1 VATVEVVCVTDPA
14 DPWSWAAEP
23 AVRRLEVEFAAE
35 VAITY
40 VMAGM
45 AREFRA
51 PAPTARA
58 VLDAAAAGG
67 MPADARPWL
76 GGGPSSS
83 YPACLAVK
91 AAAEQGMAGPVL
103 RALREGFM
111 VDGRAQDSPGRLLE
125 AVRGVAGLDLARFE
139 VDLSSNAILEAFAA
153 DLDLARGSAPRDGVR
168 PLPVWRVRAA
178 GRDERLPAG
187 EIGVAALRD
196 AVVASGA
203 VPAAGGLP
211 GPEEVVRRFG
221 RVATAEVAAACD
233 LPGARAPAELWRL
246 ALEWRVRPEPVLG
259 GELWRPG
266 G

>member
-1 VATVEVVCVTDPA
+1 MATVEVLCVTDPA

-23 AVRRLEVEFAAE
+23 AVRRLEVEFAAD

-45 AREFRA
+45 AREFGA

-67 MPADARPWL
+67 MPADARLWL

-111 VDGRAQDSPGRLLE
+111 VDGRAQDSPGRLVE
-125 AVRGVAGLDLARFE
+125 AVRGVTGLDVARFE
-139 VDLSSNAILEAFAA
+139 LDLGSNAILEAFAA
-153 DLDLARGSAPRDGVR
+153 DLDLARGSAPRDGAR
-168 PLPVWRVRAA
+168 L
-178 GRDERLPAG
+178 LPAWRLRGAGGEERWLTG
-187 EIGVAALRD
+187 EIGVRALRD
-196 AVVASGA
+196 AVLAAGA
-203 VPAAGGLP
+203 APAGGLP

-246 ALEWRVRPEPVLG
+246 ALEWRVRPEPVAG
-259 GELWRPG
+259 GELWRPSG
-266 G
+266 